1 MSTPEPAAAP
11 TDARLNPPPHDE
23 KKHHTEPSTSARD
36 PEAPGDGTPV
46 SVGSSKASTFGER
59 PSCFRNSLQEVSFVF
74 IATVA
79 MATNTFLTGSTVV
92 ITAAVGADLNM
103 SQSQISW
110 IAAAATALARI
121 SYVPGQQRGQLPR
134 GLTDAFPL
142 DRLTAG
148 AFQLALGQLSDL
160 LGRKIMLLSGFGAFS
175 AGCLIVAFAQNAYWV
190 NILCGVLGLASAMVV
205 PPAIGILGAAYA
217 VPSRRKNIAFACFSS
232 GNPLGFA
239 LGSITS
245 GVATRI
251 FDWRAG
257 FILLAIIWAVLC
269 VLSYWVVPSV
279 EAYDPASTLSS
290 RLGILVR
297 TFDLV
302 GMLTTVLGVGLL
314 TTALTLGPADGW
326 RSAHVIAMM
335 IIGFLLLVAFV
346 YWESYW
352 PHPLMPLHVW
362 RDRTFS
368 LLIVIAVLGVMAF
381 MSSNFWLSLL
391 LQEVRHMDAL
401 EVAVQLL
408 PQVIAGILW
417 NVVAASTLHR
427 IPNSILMAVGALA
440 YVVGSVL
447 LAVQDAHSS
456 YWAFAFPSL
465 VITVIGADF
474 HFNVA
479 NVSPPV
485 VAQPRQCRP
494 LTDRRVQMYVMQALP
509 SHQQSLAGG
518 IYNMLLRLGTTLSIG
533 ISTAVYSSVD
543 ETQGESDDDFM
554 PFRSAFYVSVGF
566 ATVSCLFLPLL
577 RLGTQGNAVR
587 PDDDE
592 ASIRQEHAVSGLRL
606 SPNSETDIASAPGQ
620 NTGAIK
626 A

>member
-110 IAAAATALARI
+110 IAAAAT
-121 SYVPGQQRGQLPR
+121 
-134 GLTDAFPL
+134 
-142 DRLTAG
+142 LTAG

-297 TFDLV
+297 AFDLV

-362 RDRTFS
+362 KDRTFS

-479 NVSPPV
+479 N
-485 VAQPRQCRP
+485 
-494 LTDRRVQMYVMQALP
+494 MYVMQALP